1 MLRIG
6 LVLLAVLAAA
16 PKAAALGPEDE
27 ARLDGLFAGL
37 METHHIP
44 GAVLMVVED
53 GRVVM
58 SKGYGVADLETRSP
72 IDPQATLFRVASI
85 SKLFVAT
92 AVMQQVELGRLDLDA
107 DVNGYLESFQLE
119 PTYDQPVTLRH
130 LLTHTGGF
138 DDRFLRTAEPLER
151 TPTPLGEY
159 LARDMPPRVMPP
171 GKTISYSNHGYA
183 LAGYLVER
191 VSGVPFAEYVRREI
205 LMPLGMDRS
214 SFGIP
219 TPLPATLARP
229 YVWRAGRH
237 VELGYDRLLDFPAG
251 DLVTC
256 GADLARFL
264 LAHLDGGRFG
274 TARILPEAR
283 IEEMHQQQVTM
294 AEGLAGWSLGFS
306 VVDRPPLP
314 ARAHGGSWRGF
325 GSHAVI
331 VPERNLGWFVSTNH
345 DFHPAFFDALRRGLW
360 EALVPGPRPEP
371 PLPSPDFAE
380 RAGDYVGSYVANRRV
395 RSTVL
400 KLGELLFEM
409 HLSLD
414 ETGALV
420 LAAAGGG
427 GEPLRL
433 VETGPDRFVAA
444 QGWPRAAFARD
455 ADGRVT
461 QLFVESRVLD
471 RLPAWRSPRN
481 QVLIALVA
489 ALLFLST
496 LLGWGLGA
504 VARALA
510 GGEPSPV
517 RLRSRVLGSVAS
529 AILLVFLALVATLA
543 GDPDIW
549 DLMIELPLAFRV
561 TVWLP
566 LAALP
571 LALALPLELFRGF
584 QGKVPLARLHYG
596 LLTLAVALVVVGAFA
611 WNAVPWKT

>member
-6 LVLLAVLAAA
+6 LALLALLAAA
-16 PKAAALGPEDE
+16 PTAAALGPPD
-27 ARLDGLFAGL
+27 ATRLDGLFAGL

-44 GAVLMVVED
+44 GAVLVVVED
-53 GRVVM
+53 GRVVV

-72 IDPQATLFRVASI
+72 VDPQTTLFRVASI

-119 PTYDQPVTLRH
+119 PSYAEPVTLRR

-151 TPTPLGEY
+151 APTPLGEY

-171 GKTISYSNHGYA
+171 GKNISYSNHGYA

-205 LMPLGMDRS
+205 LAPLGMDRS

-219 TPLPATLARP
+219 TPLPASLAQP
-229 YVWRAGRH
+229 YVWRGGRH
-237 VELGYDRLLDFPAG
+237 HELGYDRLLDYPAG

-256 GADLARFL
+256 GGDLARFL
-264 LAHLDGGRFG
+264 LAHLDGGRLG
-274 TARILPEAR
+274 AARILPEAR
-283 IEEMHQQQVTM
+283 VAEMHRQQVSM
-294 AEGLAGWSLGFS
+294 AEGLAGWSLGFA
-306 VVDRPPLP
+306 VLDRPPVP

-345 DFHPAFFDALRRGLW
+345 DFHPAFFDALNRELW
-360 EALVPGPRPEP
+360 ETLVPGPSPDP
-371 PLPSPDFAE
+371 PLPPADFAE

-400 KLGELLFEM
+400 KLGAMLFEM
-409 HLSLD
+409 RVSLD

-420 LAAAGGG
+420 LAPAAGAGL
-427 GEPLRL
+427 PLRL
-433 VETGPDRFVAA
+433 VETGPDRFVSDR
-444 QGWPRAAFARD
+444 GWPRAVFARD
-455 ADGRVT
+455 AEGRVS
-461 QLFVESRVLD
+461 QLFVEAQVLD
-471 RLPAWRSPRN
+471 RLSEWQSPLN
-481 QVLIALVA
+481 QMALGVMS
-489 ALLFLST
+489 ALLFAGT

-504 VARALA
+504 LGRGLA
-510 GGEPSPV
+510 GAAPSPL
-517 RLRSRVLGSVAS
+517 RLRSRLLGSAVA
-529 AILLVFLALVATLA
+529 AILLSFLVLVATLA
-543 GDPDIW
+543 SDPNIW
-549 DLMIELPLAFRV
+549 ALMIELPAAFRA
-561 TVWLP
+561 TLWLP
-566 LAALP
+566 VLALP
-571 LALALPLELFRGF
+571 LALTLPVELLRGF
-584 QGKVPLARLHYG
+584 RTKAPLARLHYG
-596 LLTLAVALVVVGAFA
+596 LLTLAVALVLMGAFV
-611 WNAVPWKT
+611 WNALPWKA

>member
-1 MLRIG
+1 VLRIG

-16 PKAAALGPEDE
+16 PAAGALGPEDE

-53 GRVVM
+53 GRVVL

-72 IDPQATLFRVASI
+72 VDPQATLFRVASI

-138 DDRFLRTAEPLER
+138 DDRFLRTAQPLER

-306 VVDRPPLP
+306 VVDRPPLS

-360 EALVPGPRPEP
+360 ETLVPGPRPDP

-420 LAAAGGG
+420 LAAGSVRPGRG
-427 GEPLRL
+427 WTRDPTLRGEPGARPPAGLAQPSQP
-433 VETGPDRFVAA
+433 GADRA
-444 QGWPRAAFARD
+444 
-455 ADGRVT
+455 GR
-461 QLFVESRVLD
+461 
-471 RLPAWRSPRN
+471 
-481 QVLIALVA
+481 
-489 ALLFLST
+489 
-496 LLGWGLGA
+496 G
-504 VARALA
+504 
-510 GGEPSPV
+510 
-517 RLRSRVLGSVAS
+517 
-529 AILLVFLALVATLA
+529 
-543 GDPDIW
+543 
-549 DLMIELPLAFRV
+549 
-561 TVWLP
+561 
-566 LAALP
+566 AALP
-571 LALALPLELFRGF
+571 EHAAGMGPGGRRAGAGRGRAQPGAPALPRSGQRGV
-584 QGKVPLARLHYG
+584 GHPAALPGAGGHAGRRPGHLGSDDRAAARLPGDG
-596 LLTLAVALVVVGAFA
+596 LATAGGAA
-611 WNAVPWKT
+611 PGPGASPGAVPRFPGEGAAGTAALRAAHTGRSAGRGGCVRLERGALEDVILSGRRCDPA